1 MCLDRSESWK
11 RERSRCASSLIHVC
25 CSMAVTFL
33 ILQRCFAKAQLW
45 LCHSGILGKTWPCR
59 PRVRL

>member
-45 LCHSGILGKTWPCR
+45 LCHSGILGKT
-59 PRVRL
+59 